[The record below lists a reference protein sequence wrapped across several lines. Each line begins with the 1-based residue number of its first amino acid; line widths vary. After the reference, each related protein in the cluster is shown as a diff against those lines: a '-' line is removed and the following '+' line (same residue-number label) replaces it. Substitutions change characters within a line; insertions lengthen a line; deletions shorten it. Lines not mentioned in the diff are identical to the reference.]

1 MLGNIWISSALVV
14 IAIFSTG
21 AIYKS
26 YSDIKEAKQIQ
37 EHYEIVKDI
46 KTKIALQ
53 YNLNPDEITRDDIIA
68 HLPKGENWEKILLL
82 DRDKSSNISNKE
94 LINAEGNITISA
106 DERLKVLALRA
117 KLLDN
122 SQIEKDGEE
131 YNIKV
136 GIDEKNSVKY
146 DKDIEKSIDIIINVL
161 AQDILYSGL
170 DKSTVLNTV
179 IEDLLIKHENYYL
192 FDGLIKEKKEIFF
205 KSKIKEK
212 LYKNESAIET
222 RLYKE
227 LESLLWIKLF
237 FIFIFLSNIA
247 FSLDLNDFEERKSI
261 LEDVKSIILYEE
273 SIAIA
278 YENYILSNYS
288 IPNLAQIKVLIGDLT
303 TQVSGITTTLT
314 LNNSAITKISY
325 ALSDDLK
332 KADASIK
339 ALYDS
344 NTFRKRTY
352 VRNNEVYFILED
364 VFAKHLYDLIKTNGE
379 IINADKPLI
388 SCSLNKVCKKN
399 NHIYV
404 EVQSLVSDMPDKYLM
419 AYHIDKFKTGPIIIT
434 NDTSKYLTESIFNSI
449 PKGALLYDITGVKY
463 LKTVSGIEVLK

>member
-1 MLGNIWISSALVV
+1 M
-14 IAIFSTG
+14 
-21 AIYKS
+21 K
-26 YSDIKEAKQIQ
+26 
-37 EHYEIVKDI
+37 
-46 KTKIALQ
+46 
-53 YNLNPDEITRDDIIA
+53 
-68 HLPKGENWEKILLL
+68 
-82 DRDKSSNISNKE
+82 
-94 LINAEGNITISA
+94 
-106 DERLKVLALRA
+106 
-117 KLLDN
+117 
-122 SQIEKDGEE
+122 
-131 YNIKV
+131 
-136 GIDEKNSVKY
+136 
-146 DKDIEKSIDIIINVL
+146 
-161 AQDILYSGL
+161 
-170 DKSTVLNTV
+170 
-179 IEDLLIKHENYYL
+179 
-192 FDGLIKEKKEIFF
+192 
-205 KSKIKEK
+205 
-212 LYKNESAIET
+212 
-222 RLYKE
+222 
-227 LESLLWIKLF
+227 KLF

-288 IPNLAQIKVLIGDLT
+288 IPTLTQIKALIGDLT

-434 NDTSKYLTESIFNSI
+434 NDTSNYLTKSIFNSI
-449 PKGALLYDITGVKY
+449 PKGALLYDTNGVKY